1 MRAPIVLLAIWAVLL
16 ATFSMAANE
25 PKSISHRN
33 VADKANMIVTGCPWS
48 VRDLHDVVSGIRQ
61 VVGDWRVVVKEDKN
75 IC

>member
-1 MRAPIVLLAIWAVLL
+1 MFCTVL
-16 ATFSMAANE
+16 TQSSPQANE